1 MNYRGE
7 KYDSSLSLKEIAKLI
22 RQDLRRELPNCKFS
36 VRVDGWHSIYIRVKS
51 TPYEYKSD
59 EYWNIV
65 NKVYEIEK
73 MYNYDNS
80 DILTDYW
87 DYRFACV
94 CQGDMDYKQI
104 K

>member
-1 MNYRGE
+1 MNYIGE

-36 VRVDGWHSIYIRVKS
+36 VRVEEWHTIYIRVKS
-51 TPYEYKSD
+51 TPYEYRSD
-59 EYWNIV
+59 EYWSIV
-65 NKVYEIEK
+65 DKAYEIEK
-73 MYNYDNS
+73 QYNYDDS

-87 DYRFACV
+87 DNRFWCV
-94 CQGDMDYKQI
+94 CQAHMDYKQI